1 MVASPLWAD
10 LSDLLREYLK
20 FMDDHFRES
29 ADLTF
34 LAYRHRNY
42 SKVIE
47 FVQFKERLQRSS
59 HYLMAKIEAPI
70 LQLKQNS
77 NNIDEVECILESL
90 RCGTH
95 SLELS
100 NEITSKSLTFNE
112 DLKLRPWWTPTSD
125 KNYLLESVK
134 ENLEANG
141 ALADSK
147 LSLELKILLE
157 RYTNILDFPFQD
169 AVELVFGFSSG
180 QKPFEA
186 PSPDLIDWMNFA
198 VFLNARN
205 LNSHEIKFSDTDPS
219 STSTWNLVNNML
231 RKYVTETIRC
241 TGPVVSSPGSH
252 LPFLVQL
259 VTEPL
264 AWHALII
271 HSCVRS
277 LHPSG
282 KKKKK
287 GGSVDQSNTQL
298 LHEIQN
304 SIQSLC
310 DTIEMVTRWLREQL
324 NTPDDEKFEALFPS
338 ILRNGR
344 NDGPGKVFKILESSS
359 SLVKD
364 VEVGARI
371 LEAVQ
376 SWSPAGVVRKIITGQ
391 RSLLS
396 EFLKICE
403 LKLKSL
409 QTVRLQL

>member
-1 MVASPLWAD
+1 
-10 LSDLLREYLK
+10 
-20 FMDDHFRES
+20 MDDHFRES

-125 KNYLLESVK
+125 KNYLLGPFEGVSSCPRENTHNQIKRTEENVLKTVEKRSLLPRMIYLSIYSASESVK

-180 QKPFEA
+180 QKPFE
-186 PSPDLIDWMNFA
+186 SPN
-198 VFLNARN
+198 
-205 LNSHEIKFSDTDPS
+205 
-219 STSTWNLVNNML
+219 
-231 RKYVTETIRC
+231 Y
-241 TGPVVSSPGSH
+241 
-252 LPFLVQL
+252 
-259 VTEPL
+259 
-264 AWHALII
+264 
-271 HSCVRS
+271 
-277 LHPSG
+277 
-282 KKKKK
+282 
-287 GGSVDQSNTQL
+287 
-298 LHEIQN
+298 
-304 SIQSLC
+304 
-310 DTIEMVTRWLREQL
+310 
-324 NTPDDEKFEALFPS
+324 
-338 ILRNGR
+338 
-344 NDGPGKVFKILESSS
+344 
-359 SLVKD
+359 
-364 VEVGARI
+364 
-371 LEAVQ
+371 
-376 SWSPAGVVRKIITGQ
+376 
-391 RSLLS
+391 SLLGH
-396 EFLKICE
+396 KG
-403 LKLKSL
+403 
-409 QTVRLQL
+409 